1 MKRGNGEGTIYKR
14 KDGRWCGAFYSEA
27 DNKRHFVYASSYK
40 RVKAKMREKSLESTL
55 MDSDNRDDPEVKYSL
70 EDWIWEYL
78 EVYKRNELKPSTFTG
93 YTTVWR
99 KHIKGSVIGKM
110 NLPKIRPA
118 NIQGFYN
125 QKLKAGLSVK
135 SIWQIRNLISTAL
148 KQAVREGFIESNP
161 DEYIVLPKK
170 SRYEP
175 SILTPEEIR
184 KIVEEAKDDP
194 LYPIV
199 VTALFTGMRK
209 GELMALQW
217 KNVDFK
223 HRRIFV
229 ERSLGVLLHQEGSD
243 GKFHNAYELVEPK
256 SKKSKR
262 FIPMAD
268 TVVEAL
274 RIQRARQDENRRRYA
289 EIYKESDFVFTEE
302 DGEIINQKGF
312 MNRYHTF
319 LKKYGITDC
328 RFHDLRHSF
337 ASLMLQRG
345 VDFKT
350 LSDILGHSQIST
362 SLDIYA
368 HVYDSSKAI
377 AVEDFNNL
385 IMGKNEQ
392 PGK

>member
-1 MKRGNGEGTIYKR
+1 MKRANGEGTIYKR

-27 DNKRHFVYASSYK
+27 DNKRHFVYGSSYK

-55 MDSDNRDDPEVKYSL
+55 MDSNNSRTKYL
-70 EDWIWEYL
+70 LHDWIQDYL
-78 EVYKRNELKPSTFTG
+78 ETYKRNDLKPSTYTG
-93 YTTVWR
+93 YETVLR
-99 KHIKGSVIGKM
+99 GHIKGSALGRM
-110 NLPKIRPA
+110 NLSNIRPA
-118 NIQGFYN
+118 NIQSFYN

-135 SIWQIRNLISTAL
+135 SVWQMRNLISTAL
-148 KQAVREGFIESNP
+148 KQAVREGYIEKNP

-170 SRYEP
+170 QRYEP
-175 SILTPEEIR
+175 TILTSEEIR

-217 KNVDFK
+217 KNVDFQN
-223 HRRIFV
+223 RRIFV
-229 ERSLGVLLHQEGSD
+229 EYNLGVLLHQEGQD
-243 GKFHNAYELVEPK
+243 GKYHNTYELVSPK

-262 FIPMAD
+262 YVPMVD

-274 RIQRARQDENRRRYA
+274 KIQRERQEYNKRRYA
-289 EIYKESDFVFTEE
+289 EIYVESDFTFTEA
-302 DGEIINQKGF
+302 DGEIVNQKRF
-312 MNRYHTF
+312 MNEYHSF
-319 LKKYGITDC
+319 LKKYGVSDC

-345 VDFKT
+345 VDIKT

-362 SLDIYA
+362 SLDLYT
-368 HVYDSSKAI
+368 HVYDVTKAI

-385 IMGKNEQ
+385 ILGKKEQ
-392 PGK
+392 PEQ

>member
-27 DNKRHFVYASSYK
+27 ENKRPFVYASSYK
-40 RVKAKMREKSLESTL
+40 SVKEKMREKSLESTL
-55 MDSDNRDDPEVKYSL
+55 MDSDNPEVKYSL
-70 EDWIWEYL
+70 EDWIKVYL
-78 EVYKRNELKPSTFTG
+78 ETYKRNDLKPST
-93 YTTVWR
+93 YTAYETVWR
-99 KHIKGSVIGKM
+99 GHIKDSVIGKM
-110 NLPKIRPA
+110 NLAKIRPY
-118 NIQGFYN
+118 NSQSFYN

-135 SIWQIRNLISTAL
+135 TVWKIRNLISTAL
-148 KQAVREGFIESNP
+148 KQALREGYIEKNP
-161 DEYIVLPKK
+161 DEFIVLPKK
-170 SRYEP
+170 QRYEP
-175 SILTPEEIR
+175 SILTPVEIR

-194 LYPIV
+194 LYSIV

-217 KNVDFK
+217 RNVDFEN
-223 HRRIFV
+223 RRIFV
-229 ERSLGVLLHQEGSD
+229 EHNLGVLLHQEGQD
-243 GKFHNAYELVEPK
+243 GKYHNAYELGEPK

-262 FIPMAD
+262 YVPMAD

-289 EIYKESDFVFTEE
+289 EIYKESGFVFTEE

-345 VDFKT
+345 VDIKT

-362 SLDIYA
+362 SLDIYT
-368 HVYDSSKAI
+368 HVYDETKAI
-377 AVEDFNNL
+377 AVEGFNNL
-385 IMGKNEQ
+385 IMGKREQ
-392 PGK
+392 PEQ

>member
-1 MKRGNGEGTIYKR
+1 MKRANGEGTIYKR

-27 DNKRHFVYASSYK
+27 DNKRHFVYGSSYK
-40 RVKAKMREKSLESTL
+40 KVKAKMREKSLESTL
-55 MDSDNRDDPEVKYSL
+55 MDSNNSGVKYSL
-70 EDWIWEYL
+70 QDWIQDYL
-78 EVYKRNELKPSTFTG
+78 ETYKRNDLKPSTYSG
-93 YTTVWR
+93 YETVLR
-99 KHIKGSVIGKM
+99 GHIKGSALGRM
-110 NLPKIRPA
+110 NLSKIRPA
-118 NIQGFYN
+118 NIQNFYN

-135 SIWQIRNLISTAL
+135 SVWQMRNLISTAL
-148 KQAVREGFIESNP
+148 KQAVREGYIEKNP

-170 SRYEP
+170 QRYEP
-175 SILTPEEIR
+175 TILTPEEIR
-184 KIVEEAKDDP
+184 KIVEEAKEDP
-194 LYPIV
+194 LYSIV

-217 KNVDFK
+217 KNVDFQT
-223 HRRIFV
+223 RRIFV
-229 ERSLGVLLHQEGSD
+229 EYSLGVLLHQEGKD
-243 GKFHNAYELVEPK
+243 GKFHNEYRLVEPK

-274 RIQRARQDENRRRYA
+274 KIQRERQRYNKRRYA
-289 EIYKESDFVFTEE
+289 EIYVDSDFTFTEA
-302 DGEIINQKGF
+302 DGEIVNQKRF
-312 MNRYHTF
+312 MNEYHSF
-319 LKKYGITDC
+319 LKKYGISDC

-368 HVYDSSKAI
+368 HVYDSSKNI

-385 IMGKNEQ
+385 IMGKE
-392 PGK
+392 